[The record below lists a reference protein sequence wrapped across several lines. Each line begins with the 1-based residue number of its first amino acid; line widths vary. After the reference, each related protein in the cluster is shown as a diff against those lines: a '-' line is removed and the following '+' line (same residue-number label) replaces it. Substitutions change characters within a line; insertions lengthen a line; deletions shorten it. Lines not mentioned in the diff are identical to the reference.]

1 MKRGG
6 FKRMMSAG
14 REGARVLVLALGL
27 TTSSVFGGPVIYVNQ
42 AATGVG
48 DGSSWTDAYTDL
60 QPAIDAAGASGGAI
74 REIWVAKGTYKPSK
88 RTDPNDPR
96 SATFQL
102 LDGIALYGGFAGT
115 EASVDERV
123 IDANPTVLSGDLN
136 GDDGPDFVNYDEN
149 AYHVVTAIDV
159 GNATL
164 FDGLTVTAGHPASNR
179 TLSSYG
185 GGMYIRNAYPQI
197 RNATFTRNLSE
208 RPLTNV
214 AWSGGGGAALFVR
227 QDQEYPGLPTLNVS
241 GSRFTDNKSIGDGG
255 AVLIWGTYFM
265 GDVVFSECSFER
277 NVGTAAFSAYGGSA
291 CTLRSCVFSDNST
304 DGPGG
309 AVYISSDQALI
320 EGCRFEGN
328 SAGWG
333 GALSLGQAT
342 AVTIRESLF
351 VDNSAG
357 SGYGGALRIYRVAM
371 VELID
376 SEFRGNS
383 AEYAGGAYLY
393 TYEPAT
399 VRRCQ
404 FVNNLASGS
413 DGGGLYVRGSVR
425 LTECDFAG
433 NHARASGGG
442 LFVQGF
448 LDATAC
454 TFTDN
459 SAWGQGGAAFA
470 YSYEA
475 VRFEDG
481 EFERNWALFGGA
493 VCCVAPHAI
502 FDRCRV
508 EHNGALVGGGVAALE
523 SGTNIQLVNS
533 LLAGNQAESY
543 GGGIATGDVTLTVQN
558 CTIANNTADALGAGI
573 IAGHDT
579 SITNSIVWGNVL
591 DPDGGAWTDEVAQ
604 IEGIEFATI
613 EYSDVQGWSGAY
625 GGDGNIGL
633 DPLFVAPTDPDGQ
646 FGPIEPDFHLLPD
659 SPCINAGLTWT
670 PDPGPWGPPPPN
682 LDLDGKPRVLCK
694 FVDMGAYE
702 FGLMGDV
709 DCNQRVDL
717 DDFSLWSQCAFGPGA
732 PGLCSPF
739 DADGDGD
746 VDLRDLAEFL
756 RVFSSGSP

>member
-6 FKRMMSAG
+6 FKMMMSG
-14 REGARVLVLALGL
+14 RREGARVLLLALGL
-27 TTSSVFGGPVIYVNQ
+27 TTSSVFGGPVVYVNQ

-48 DGSSWTDAYTDL
+48 DGSSWTDGYTDL
-60 QPAIDAAGASGGAI
+60 QPAIDAAGGSEGAI

-96 SATFQL
+96 SATLQL
-102 LDGIALYGGFAGT
+102 LDGVALYGGFTGT
-115 EASVDERV
+115 EASVNERD

-149 AYHVVTAIDV
+149 AYHVVTAIAV

-197 RNATFTRNLSE
+197 GNATFTRNLSE

-227 QDQEYPGLPTLNVS
+227 QDQEYPGLPTLKVS
-241 GSRFTDNKSIGDGG
+241 GSRFTDNRSVGDGG
-255 AVLIWGTYFM
+255 AVLIWGVYFA
-265 GDVVFSECSFER
+265 GGIVFSECSFER
-277 NVGTAAFSAYGGSA
+277 NVGNGAFSAYDGGA
-291 CTLRSCVFSDNST
+291 CTLRSCIFSDNSD

-309 AVYISSDQALI
+309 AISVSSFDEVLI

-328 SAGWG
+328 TAGWG
-333 GALSLGQAT
+333 GAVSVDQAT
-342 AVTIRESLF
+342 AVTIRESVF
-351 VDNSAG
+351 VDNSAE
-357 SGYGGALRIYRVAM
+357 SGYGGALRIYRAAM

-393 TYEPAT
+393 TYEPTT
-399 VRRCQ
+399 VLRCQ
-404 FVNNLASGS
+404 FVNNLATGS
-413 DGGGLYVRGSVR
+413 DGGGLYVRGSAR
-425 LTECDFAG
+425 LTECDFVG
-433 NHARASGGG
+433 NHARTGGGG
-442 LFVQGF
+442 LFALGF
-448 LDATAC
+448 VDVTGC
-454 TFTDN
+454 TFTNN
-459 SAWGQGGAAFA
+459 SAVGRGGAALT
-470 YSYEA
+470 YGYEGI
-475 VRFEDG
+475 RFDNT
-481 EFERNWALFGGA
+481 EFNWNWADYGGA
-493 VCCVAPHAI
+493 VYCVAPRAI
-502 FDRCRV
+502 LDRCRV
-508 EHNGALVGGGVAALE
+508 EHNGALVGGGVAAME
-523 SGTNIQLVNS
+523 SGTNVQLVNS

-558 CTIANNTADALGAGI
+558 CTIANNTADALGSGI
-573 IAGHDT
+573 IAGHGT
-579 SITNSIVWGNVL
+579 AITNSIVWGNVV
-591 DPDGGAWTDEVAQ
+591 DPHGGAWTDEVAQ

-613 EYSDVQGWSGAY
+613 DYSDVQGWSGTY

-633 DPLFVAPTDPDGQ
+633 DPLFVE
-646 FGPIEPDFHLLPD
+646 PIEPDGPGEPDFQPQPD
-659 SPCINAGLTWT
+659 SPCINAGLTET
-670 PDPGPWGPPPPN
+670 VDPGPWDPPPPN

-702 FGLMGDV
+702 FGLTGDV
-709 DCNQRVDL
+709 DCNLRVDL
-717 DDFSLWSQCAFGPGA
+717 EDFSLWSQCAFGPGA

-746 VDLRDLAEFL
+746 IDLRDAAVLFRA
-756 RVFSSGSP
+756 FSPTPP